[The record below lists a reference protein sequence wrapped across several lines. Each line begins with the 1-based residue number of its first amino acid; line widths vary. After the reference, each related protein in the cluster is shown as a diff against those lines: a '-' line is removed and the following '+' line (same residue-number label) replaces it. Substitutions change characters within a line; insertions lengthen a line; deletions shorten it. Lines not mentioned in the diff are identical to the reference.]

1 MKGRVVRKLKEMGIR
16 KVEGKKLE
24 LYNYYTL
31 CMFLDKV
38 EVDTKVLVRDRPNDK
53 WEKRYFAKY
62 VDGKVYVFKEGKTSW
77 NSIGI
82 EHWQETKLYEN
93 K

>member
-1 MKGRVVRKLKEMGIR
+1 MKSLVVKRLKEMGIR

-38 EVDTKVLVRDRPNDK
+38 ERG
-53 WEKRYFAKY
+53 EKL
-62 VDGKVYVFKEGKTSW
+62 
-77 NSIGI
+77 N
-82 EHWQETKLYEN
+82 
-93 K
+93 